1 MSQAIYLGV
10 SRAHLIRRRGTRTS
24 DLMTH
29 LPSSQVYS
37 PSPSTQVI
45 LAEMSRRL
53 GGRDTLGMD
62 DMTVKYI
69 FGYCRQTDCTGSAAK
84 TWLSG
89 WQTSPEFQYLVPLLP
104 PGPVTLVACAAD
116 VFRGVITVVED
127 CEKAT
132 VQVASSQEVKD
143 DSVPGCLPCS
153 GELDTSTPREALNC
167 LLASA
172 STCSGVGGGG
182 MGEVEQLLGKAGT
195 LLDSETLDR
204 GLLSAVLQAVDS
216 AMTLEPRSSP
226 LLHEA
231 IVLLRLGTYRIQEA
245 AAGSKAALIEL
256 ADSVLHTLS
265 RASDLYG
272 ALSAVVDDSAGD
284 LDSSEALPVDRM
296 GCSFVGTV
304 MDIKNKAAMSL
315 LEFLP
320 IGAETFITS
329 DDLRLA
335 VAAVDIDGGAGDRTY
350 TLSAN
355 EIDDGNRRR
364 KGLRRSLRA
373 VAANAAPEVDIPSG
387 LLNACQAYPRD
398 ICPQPML
405 IEMSYTRD
413 ATFLLS
419 GMGHAKFVSTAAR
432 FAGVDE
438 EGLSATLVSGMLGL
452 RFASLGPHQS
462 GTGSLLNSSAAL
474 HFPLDTQV

>member
-1 MSQAIYLGV
+1 
-10 SRAHLIRRRGTRTS
+10 
-24 DLMTH
+24 
-29 LPSSQVYS
+29 
-37 PSPSTQVI
+37 
-45 LAEMSRRL
+45 MSRRL
-53 GGRDTLGMD
+53 GGRDALGVD
-62 DMTVKYI
+62 DLAVKYI
-69 FGYCRQTDCTGSAAK
+69 FGYCRLEDCTGSAAK
-84 TWLSG
+84 IWLSG
-89 WQTSPEFQYLVPLLP
+89 WQTSPEFQYPVPLLP

-116 VFRGVITVVED
+116 VFRGVITVVEN
-127 CEKAT
+127 CEKET
-132 VQVASSQEVKD
+132 VQVAHLQEVKA

-153 GELDTSTPREALNC
+153 GDLDAATPRKALNC

-172 STCSGVGGGG
+172 PTCSGIGGGG
-182 MGEVEQLLGKAGT
+182 MGEVQQLLGKAGA

-216 AMTLEPRSSP
+216 AMSLEPRSSP

-256 ADSVLHTLS
+256 ADSVLQTLS

-272 ALSAVVDDSAGD
+272 AMSAVVDDSAGD
-284 LDSSEALPVDRM
+284 LDSSTSLSVDRK
-296 GCSFVGTV
+296 GCSFVGAV

-315 LEFLP
+315 LELLP
-320 IGAETFITS
+320 IGTETLITS

-335 VAAVDIDGGAGDRTY
+335 LISVDIDGGAGNQTY
-350 TLSAN
+350 TLSAEKN
-355 EIDDGNRRR
+355 DDGNRRR

-398 ICPQPML
+398 ACPQPML

-419 GMGHAKFVSTAAR
+419 GMGHAKFFSTAAR
-432 FAGVDE
+432 FAGVNE

-452 RFASLGPHQS
+452 RLASLDPHQS
-462 GTGSLLNSSAAL
+462 GTDSLLNNSAVL